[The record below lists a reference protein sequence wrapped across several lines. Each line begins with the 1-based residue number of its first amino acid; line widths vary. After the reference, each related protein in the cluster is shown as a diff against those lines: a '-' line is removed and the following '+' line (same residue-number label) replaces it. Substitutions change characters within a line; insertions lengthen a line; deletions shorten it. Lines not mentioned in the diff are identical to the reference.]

1 MESPECVT
9 IRRPN
14 GIGQGMI
21 GVSMQ
26 RMVRGSLFGIA
37 IVVAS
42 ACAAPASAGDDGAA
56 PLWVGVSSIFT
67 PFLGLGNG
75 KDEKAPIDYREHG
88 KIVLPPKI
96 ELPPPSAAA
105 APRLAPD
112 WPVNQEVE
120 RKRLKKEAE
129 QKQIAGQGDARLR
142 YTHPFP
148 PNTPVTVRASDQ
160 VLPSAPVKS
169 ETSTLGNL
177 NPLGWIGLGKS
188 QTALGPEPDRE
199 WLTDP
204 PKGYR
209 APAGQ
214 GAN

>member
-1 MESPECVT
+1 M
-9 IRRPN
+9 RRPSRN
-14 GIGQGMI
+14 GQRMD

-37 IVVAS
+37 MVAAS
-42 ACAAPASAGDDGAA
+42 ACAGPASAGDDGAA

-67 PFLGLGNG
+67 PFLGLGN
-75 KDEKAPIDYREHG
+75 KDEKEPIDYREHG

-96 ELPPPSAAA
+96 ELPPPGAAS
-105 APRLAPD
+105 APRSAPD

-120 RKRLKKEAE
+120 RKRLKKEEE
-129 QKQIAGQGDARLR
+129 QKKIAGQGDARLR
-142 YTHPFP
+142 YTHPFD
-148 PNTPVTVRASDQ
+148 PNSPVTIRASDQ
-160 VLPSAPVKS
+160 VLPSAPAKS

-177 NPLGWIGLGKS
+177 NPLGWVGLGKS

-204 PKGYR
+204 PTGYR
-209 APAGQ
+209 APIGQ
-214 GAN
+214 GGN